1 MSEIE
6 FAKPVKLEYIND
18 NIVIEEDLNFPEKSE
33 ISSIKFASSKQNTLK
48 DMVDDLNSIENN
60 LSTLNLLQF
69 FEIAGKPYRPQD
81 FF

>member
-33 ISSIKFASSKQNTLK
+33 TSSIKFASSKQNTLK
-48 DMVDDLNSIENN
+48 DIVDSIENN
-60 LSTLNLLQF
+60 LSALNLLQF